1 MPAVDSLIEQARRG
15 DRVALERLLIGHAEP
30 LRVHLLRGLPSRVN
44 GLISVEDVV
53 QETMAKAFLKIDRFR
68 GESRHAFA
76 AWLLVIGD
84 MTLIDLVR
92 RETRQAR
99 GGQFNRQ
106 EFTSDSVK
114 GSLVDLLAQLPGEEK
129 TGSQIVAHEEGVAA
143 LQVAIAGLPHDQ
155 RQAIQ
160 LRLLQG
166 NTLQE
171 TSAAMERTPASIR
184 SLIHRAKENLAEAMG
199 RASLWLARN

>member
-1 MPAVDSLIEQARRG
+1 MPAVDSLIEKARRG
-15 DRVALERLLIGHAEP
+15 DRMALDRLLIEHAEP
-30 LRVHLLRGLPSRVN
+30 LRVHLLRGLPSRVK

-53 QETMAKAFLKIDRFR
+53 QETLAKAFLKIDRFR

-76 AWLLVIGD
+76 AWLLAIGD

-99 GGQFNRQ
+99 GGQFERQ
-106 EFTSDSVK
+106 EFASDSVK

-143 LQVAIAGLPHDQ
+143 LQVAIAE
-155 RQAIQ
+155 I
-160 LRLLQG
+160 
-166 NTLQE
+166 
-171 TSAAMERTPASIR
+171 
-184 SLIHRAKENLAEAMG
+184 G
-199 RASLWLARN
+199 RAHV

>member
-1 MPAVDSLIEQARRG
+1 MPAVDSLIEKARRG
-15 DRVALERLLIGHAEP
+15 DRMALDRLLVEHAEP
-30 LRVHLLRGLPSRVN
+30 LRVHLLRGLPSRVK

-53 QETMAKAFLKIDRFR
+53 QETLAKAFLKIDRFR
-68 GESRHAFA
+68 GESRHSFA
-76 AWLLVIGD
+76 AWLLAIGD

-99 GGQFNRQ
+99 GGQFERQ
-106 EFTSDSVK
+106 EFASDSVK

-129 TGSQIVAHEEGVAA
+129 TGSQIVALEEGVAA

-155 RQAIQ
+155 QQAIQ

-166 NTLQE
+166 KTLQE
-171 TSAAMERTPASIR
+171 TSAAMDRTPASIR
-184 SLIHRAKENLAEAMG
+184 SLIHRAKESLAEAMG
-199 RASLWLARN
+199 RASLWLSRN

>member
-15 DRVALERLLIGHAEP
+15 DRMALERLLIAHAEP
-30 LRVHLLRGLPSRVN
+30 LRVHLLRGLPSRVK

-53 QETMAKAFLKIDRFR
+53 QETLAKAFLKIDRFR

-84 MTLIDLVR
+84 MTLVDLVR

-106 EFTSDSVK
+106 EFAGDSVK

-129 TGSQIVAHEEGVAA
+129 TGSQIVADAEGVAA

-155 RQAIQ
+155 QQAIQ

-171 TSAAMERTPASIR
+171 TSAAMDRTPAAIR

-199 RASLWLARN
+199 RASLWLTRN

>member
-1 MPAVDSLIEQARRG
+1 MPAVDSLIKQARRG
-15 DRVALERLLIGHAEP
+15 DRMALERLLIEHAEP
-30 LRVHLLRGLPSRVN
+30 LRVHLLRGLPSRVK

-53 QETMAKAFLKIDRFR
+53 QETLAKAFLKIDRFR

-106 EFTSDSVK
+106 EFASDSVK

-129 TGSQIVAHEEGVAA
+129 TGSQIAAHEEGVAA

-166 NTLQE
+166 YTLQE
-171 TSAAMERTPASIR
+171 TSAAMDRTPASIR
-184 SLIHRAKENLAEAMG
+184 NLIHRAKESLAEAMG
-199 RASLWLARN
+199 RASLWLSRN

>member
-1 MPAVDSLIEQARRG
+1 VK
-15 DRVALERLLIGHAEP
+15 
-30 LRVHLLRGLPSRVN
+30 

-53 QETMAKAFLKIDRFR
+53 QETLAKAFLKIDRFR
-68 GESRHAFA
+68 GESRHSFA
-76 AWLLVIGD
+76 AWLLAIGD

-99 GGQFNRQ
+99 GGQFERQ
-106 EFTSDSVK
+106 KFASDSVK

-155 RQAIQ
+155 RQAISCVCCRVRLYRRPPPPWIAHQ
-160 LRLLQG
+160 RPFAASSIELKRVLPRPWEEHRCGLVKTSLDANTDCLR
-166 NTLQE
+166 NHIW
-171 TSAAMERTPASIR
+171 S
-184 SLIHRAKENLAEAMG
+184 
-199 RASLWLARN
+199 